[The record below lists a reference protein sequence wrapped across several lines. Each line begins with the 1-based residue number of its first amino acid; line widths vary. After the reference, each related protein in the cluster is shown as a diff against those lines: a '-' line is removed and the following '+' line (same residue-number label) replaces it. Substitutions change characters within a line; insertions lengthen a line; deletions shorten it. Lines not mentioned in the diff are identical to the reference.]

1 MGMSQET
8 YAFLSQPGV
17 GFFSLLLIGVI
28 AGWVAERVTASN
40 HGLLTNLIVGVAGAF
55 VGDKLASLLNVPV
68 FGFFRTLIAAIVG
81 AIVLLWLWRAIRSR

>member
-1 MGMSQET
+1 MSHET
-8 YAFLSQPGV
+8 YAFLNQPGV
-17 GFFSLLLIGVI
+17 GFFSLILIGVL

-40 HGLLTNLIVGVAGAF
+40 HGLLTNLIVGIAGAF
-55 VGDKLASLLNVPV
+55 VGDKLASLVNVPV